1 MDLSWLGGATS
12 PEGQLLLGATGNLIG
27 NLATQAVNAL
37 LAAGT
42 RAMRR
47 HFQPPA
53 ERQALDQAV
62 AQALAVTIA
71 WLTPDKDQADHLATL
86 LGAWL
91 QREAVAEQLYRLI
104 EPTPDQEL
112 DLPLLTAEFI
122 AAGWEPALLSD
133 HHRFDQIVATL
144 ATAFANAA
152 AQQPLLQGAIQIGAL
167 RAMVTRLDQLVQSS
181 VQQSDLLQQIAATL
195 ERFHPLSL
203 EAQEQSYLRKLYQDC
218 NALPLARDDR
228 AALDDRPRPRL
239 QRVYVELRLTEGPT
253 LGLVLDRLGIQ
264 QRPARQQARRVF
276 QRAWQETGRPV
287 DNPGEDAEP
296 MAPATRRRS
305 AKALDTPDQ
314 AAESWVLAQPSFSA
328 EKQAEIAKQLN
339 VKKEQLAAALANR
352 TPLEALQAQQWPQIV
367 LLGDPGS
374 GKSTL
379 TQRLAAL
386 LAAVGSA
393 DPKRLAD
400 LAEPEVAE
408 LTVILNYLGRQVLPV
423 RVVLN
428 RWAQQLTPAAIGCA
442 DDLINECVRL
452 IGQVGHV
459 ALLKEHF
466 QARLYTTPP
475 TVLLLL
481 DGLDEV
487 TDEGKRSTLLAAIA
501 DFQRAHEATPMI
513 LTCRVRPYQSWQK
526 SGQALSLPAY
536 TLAPLDPPA
545 IAQFLQRWHAELVSA
560 GLYQTQ
566 QAEQAERQL
575 LAAINDHSRRELGEM
590 AGTPLL
596 LTMMARV
603 NYQRGLPNSRAELY
617 ELFVNQLLYEWERQK
632 QDTRGQPTSL
642 EALLQSANVTQGS
655 LTRALNELAYTI
667 HSQAATANAND
678 DATHD
683 TVDIPVSQLEGALKQ
698 IHPSTRRGERADWAA
713 EVLDLIADRSGLIN
727 AIDTTKGAER
737 YKFSHRTFQEYLAA
751 RWLATGATKEKLE
764 KFKLH
769 LAAEGWREALLLG
782 IGHLVAAPFN
792 NYDDALLVID
802 ALLSAAVQEGETA
815 RQLVLLGEA
824 YARLLGPQRAQEA
837 GNRKAAE
844 RVADQLPPLL
854 RTTMQQQ
861 ELPPRLRL
869 EAGRLLDDLGH
880 LPADLDDLV
889 TINAARTLGV
899 EFKIGKYPVTN
910 HQYRRFVEAGG
921 YGDAQ
926 WWSEEGLRYKKKRR
940 WQEPRWW
947 DDARFNRAGQPVVG
961 ISWVEA
967 EAYCAWLTVQW
978 RKAGKIREEQGK
990 AEVVRLPTRAEWE
1003 AAARSKHG
1011 QEYPWGA
1018 TDFDPACANTK
1029 ESNLGQTTPVDMY
1042 PAGRSADG
1050 VWDMAGNVFEWTA
1063 DRREEDKDRAWLKG
1077 GSWHW
1082 DKYYAKSSA
1091 AADGLVWD
1099 DRNLIAGFR
1108 VVVVPLSR

>member
-12 PEGQLLLGATGNLIG
+12 PAGQLLLGTTGSLFG

-37 LAAGT
+37 LEAGT

-53 ERQALDQAV
+53 ERQALDDAM

-91 QREAVAEQLYRLI
+91 QREAVADQLYRLI
-104 EPTPDQEL
+104 EPTPDQAL
-112 DLPLLTAEFI
+112 DLPLLTAEFT
-122 AAGWEPALLSD
+122 AAGWEPTLLSD
-133 HHRFDQIVATL
+133 RHRFDQIVATL

-167 RAMVTRLDQLVQSS
+167 RAMVARLDQLVQQS
-181 VQQSDLLQQIAATL
+181 VQQHGILQQIAATL
-195 ERFHPLSL
+195 ERFHPLPL
-203 EAQEQSYLRKLYQDC
+203 EKQEQSYLRKLYQEC
-218 NALPLARDDR
+218 NVLPLAGDDR
-228 AALDDRPRPRL
+228 AALYDRPRARL

-253 LGLVLDRLGIQ
+253 LSLVLDRLGIQ
-264 QRPARQQARRVF
+264 KRQARQKALRVF
-276 QRAWQETGRPV
+276 QSTLQETGRPLE
-287 DNPGEDAEP
+287 NPGEEAEP
-296 MAPATRRRS
+296 VAPAARRRS
-305 AKALDTPDQ
+305 AKALDTPAQ
-314 AAESWVLAQPSFSA
+314 AAETWVLGLPSFSK
-328 EKQAEIAKQLN
+328 KQRAEIAKQLN
-339 VKKEQLAAALANR
+339 VEEEALAAALANR
-352 TPLEALQAQQWPQIV
+352 TPLEALQAQRRPQIV

-386 LAAVGSA
+386 LAAVGSD

-408 LTVILNYLGRQVLPV
+408 LTVILTYLGRQVLPV

-428 RWAQQLTPAAIGCA
+428 RWAQQLAPAATGCA

-452 IGQVGHV
+452 IGQVGTV
-459 ALLKEHF
+459 APLKEHF
-466 QARLYTTPP
+466 LARVQATPP

-487 TDEGKRSTLLAAIA
+487 TDEGKRTTLLAAIA

-513 LTCRVRPYQSWQK
+513 LTCRVRPYGSWQK
-526 SGQALSLPAY
+526 AGQALDRPAY
-536 TLAPLDPPA
+536 TLAPLTAPA
-545 IAQFLQRWHAELVSA
+545 IAQFLDRWHAELVGA
-560 GLYQTQ
+560 GLYQPQ
-566 QAEQAERQL
+566 QAAQAARQL
-575 LAAINDHSRRELGEM
+575 LQAINDPARRELGEM

-667 HSQAATANAND
+667 HSQATTANAQND
-678 DATHD
+678 TRHD

-698 IHPSTRRGERADWAA
+698 VHPSTRRGERADWAA

-751 RWLATGATKEKLE
+751 RWLATGATGEKLA
-764 KFKLH
+764 KFKTH

-802 ALLSAAVQEGETA
+802 ALLPAAVNDGETA

-824 YARLLGPQRAQEA
+824 YVRLLGPQRAQEA
-837 GNRKAAE
+837 SNSSAVD
-844 RVADQLPPLL
+844 RVTKQLPPLL
-854 RTTMQQQ
+854 LTTMQQRD
-861 ELPPRLRL
+861 LPPKLRL
-869 EAGRLLDDLGH
+869 EAGLLLDDLGH
-880 LPADLDDLV
+880 LPADLEDLV
-889 TINAARTLGV
+889 TINAARTLGS

-910 HQYRRFVEAGG
+910 HQYRRFVDAGG
-921 YGDAQ
+921 YGDEQ
-926 WWSEEGLRYKKKRR
+926 WWSAEGRQYKAQRQ

-947 DDARFNRAGQPVVG
+947 DDPRFNRHSQPVVG
-961 ISWVEA
+961 ISWLEA

-978 RKAGKIREEQGK
+978 RAEGKIQEE
-990 AEVVRLPTRAEWE
+990 EVVRLPTRAEWE

-1011 QEYPWGA
+1011 LEYPWGA
-1018 TDFDPACANTK
+1018 AEFDPACANTE

-1050 VWDMAGNVFEWTA
+1050 LWDMAGNVFEWMA
-1063 DRREEDKDRAWLKG
+1063 DRNKQEKEQVWVKG
-1077 GSWHW
+1077 GSWYW
-1082 DKYYAKSSA
+1082 DKDYAKASA
-1091 AADGLVWD
+1091 AGVRNFGLDWYYFY
-1099 DRNLIAGFR
+1099 GFR

>member
-37 LAAGT
+37 LEAVT
-42 RAMRR
+42 RPVRR
-47 HFQPPA
+47 HFQQPA
-53 ERQALDQAV
+53 ERQALNEAM

-71 WLTPDKDQADHLATL
+71 WLTRDKDQADHLATL
-86 LGAWL
+86 LGQWL
-91 QREAVAEQLYRLI
+91 QREAVADQLYRLI
-104 EPTPDQEL
+104 EPTPDHEL
-112 DLPLLTAEFI
+112 DLPLLTAEFT
-122 AAGWEPALLSD
+122 AAGWEPTLLSD

-167 RAMVTRLDQLVQSS
+167 RAMVTRLDQLVQIS

-195 ERFHPLSL
+195 ERFHPLRL
-203 EAQEQSYLRKLYQDC
+203 EKQEQSYLRKLYQEC

-264 QRPARQQARRVF
+264 QRPARQKALHVF
-276 QRAWQETGRPV
+276 QRAWRETGRPV
-287 DNPGEDAEP
+287 DTPGEDAEP
-296 MAPATRRRS
+296 VAPATRRRS
-305 AKALDTPDQ
+305 AKTLGSPAQ
-314 AAESWVLAQPSFSA
+314 ATETWVLGLQSLSA
-328 EKQAEIAKQLN
+328 EQRAEIAKQLN
-339 VKKEQLAAALANR
+339 VEKEQLAAALTNR
-352 TPLEALQAQQWPQIV
+352 TPLEALQAQPQPQIV

-386 LAAVGSA
+386 LAAVGSD

-400 LAEPEVAE
+400 LAEPEVTE

-428 RWAQQLTPAAIGCA
+428 RWAQQLTPAATGCA

-452 IGQVGHV
+452 IGQVGTV
-459 ALLKEHF
+459 APLKEHF
-466 QARLYTTPP
+466 LARVQATPP

-487 TDEGKRSTLLAAIA
+487 TDEGKRTTLLAAIA

-526 SGQALSLPAY
+526 TGKALDRPAY
-536 TLAPLDPPA
+536 TLAPLTTPA
-545 IAQFLQRWHAELVSA
+545 IAQFLDRWHAELVGAS
-560 GLYQTQ
+560 LYQP
-566 QAEQAERQL
+566 EQAAQAARQL
-575 LAAINDHSRRELGEM
+575 LSAINDRNRRELGEM

-617 ELFVNQLLYEWERQK
+617 ELFVDQLLYEWERQK

-667 HSQAATANAND
+667 HSQAATANTQND
-678 DATHD
+678 TRHD
-683 TVDIPVSQLEGALKQ
+683 TVDIPVSQLEGALKPL
-698 IHPSTRRGERADWAA
+698 HPGPRGEKAKWAA
-713 EVLDLIADRSGLIN
+713 EVLELIADRSGLIN
-727 AIDTTKGAER
+727 AIDTTAGAEL

-751 RWLATGATKEKLE
+751 RWLATGETKEKLA
-764 KFKLH
+764 KFKTH
-769 LAAEGWREALLLG
+769 LAEESWREALLLG

-792 NYDDALLVID
+792 NYDDALVVID
-802 ALLSAAVQEGETA
+802 ELLPVAVHDSATA
-815 RQLVLLGEA
+815 RQIVLLGEA
-824 YARLLGPQRAQEA
+824 YTRLLGPQRAQEA

-844 RVADQLPPLL
+844 RVARQLPPVLH
-854 RTTMQQQ
+854 TTMQQR

-869 EAGRLLDDLGH
+869 EAGLLLDDLGH
-880 LPADLDDLV
+880 LPVDLDNLV
-889 TINAARTLGV
+889 TINAVRTLGS

-910 HQYRRFVEAGG
+910 YQYRRFVEAGG
-921 YGDAQ
+921 YGDEQ
-926 WWSEEGLRYKKKRR
+926 WWSEEGWQYKEQRQ

-961 ISWVEA
+961 ISWYET
-967 EAYCAWLTVQW
+967 EAYCRWLTVFW
-978 RKAGKIREEQGK
+978 RKNNKITE

-1003 AAARSKHG
+1003 AAARNKHG
-1011 QEYPWGA
+1011 PKYPWGA
-1018 TDFDPACANTK
+1018 TDFDPACANTE

-1050 VWDMAGNVFEWTA
+1050 VWDIAGNVFEWTA
-1063 DRREEDKDRAWLKG
+1063 DRHEEDKDRAWLKG
-1077 GSWHW
+1077 GSWYS
-1082 DKYYAKSSA
+1082 DKDYAKSSA
-1091 AADGLVWD
+1091 AVGWHIGLV
-1099 DRNLIAGFR
+1099 RNYYFGFR